1 MNNYVWFNLWEGR
14 GEKRTGEILITYV
27 FGSNE
32 ARGCKR
38 F

>member
-1 MNNYVWFNLWEGR
+1 MGGEGR